1 MRHFKDVKKEIF
13 DFIESYKENQKINVH
28 AEITQIN
35 DSVKI
40 EIYEEVSSGH
50 VFYSHPNPKSKVL
63 PQNEFLQLNNQEIH
77 KLITNII
84 EDDIE
89 ETPFYGPRIDL

>member
-13 DFIESYKENQKINVH
+13 DFIDSYKENQKINVH

-35 DSVKI
+35 NSVKI
-40 EIYEEVSSGH
+40 DIYEEVSSGH
-50 VFYSHPNPKSKVL
+50 VFFSHPNPKSKVI
-63 PQNEFLQLNNQEIH
+63 PQNQFLQLNNQEIH

-84 EDDIE
+84 EHDE
-89 ETPFYGPRIDL
+89 ESPFYGPRIGL